1 MFDNIGGKMKGIAST
16 AFLLGAVGA
25 CALGVAVKTV
35 FRGKEGVLVG
45 LIIAG
50 LGVALAYFNSIR
62 LYAYGQL
69 VENSDIAVGQ
79 LREIKGQI
87 SKGIESATSQ
97 EAKSGAIEAKA
108 ADRQVKSAAHIHDPQ
123 PMEGMITC
131 PVCGCTQRSNR
142 LICWKCGT
150 KLTSNDE

>member
-69 VENSDIAVGQ
+69 VENSDIATARDQGTDQQRNRVRHIPRGKE
-79 LREIKGQI
+79 RSYRSEG
-87 SKGIESATSQ
+87 G
-97 EAKSGAIEAKA
+97 
-108 ADRQVKSAAHIHDPQ
+108 RQA
-123 PMEGMITC
+123 G
-131 PVCGCTQRSNR
+131 
-142 LICWKCGT
+142 
-150 KLTSNDE
+150 